1 MLIVFGCTIM
11 MIYEYNNS
19 RLASFLNNSKQK
31 DLAKV
36 NQEFIDDMLILI
48 CNYLQAMKQKEEE
61 YENLEYL
68 RKRLNKHIVK
78 FQNIGFENTDIVDY
92 LRLYI

>member
-1 MLIVFGCTIM
+1 M
-11 MIYEYNNS
+11 MIYECKNS
-19 RLASFLNNSKQK
+19 VLASFISASKQT

-48 CNYLQAMKQKEEE
+48 CNYLQNMKQKEEE

-68 RKRLNKHIVK
+68 RRRLNKHIVK
-78 FQNIGFENTDIVDY
+78 YQNVGFDNNDIVDY

>member
-1 MLIVFGCTIM
+1 
-11 MIYEYNNS
+11 MIYECKNS
-19 RLASFLNNSKQK
+19 MLASFINASKQT

-48 CNYLQAMKQKEEE
+48 CNYLQNMKQKEEE

-78 FQNIGFENTDIVDY
+78 YQNVGFDNNDIVDY

>member
-1 MLIVFGCTIM
+1 M
-11 MIYEYNNS
+11 MIYECKNS
-19 RLASFLNNSKQK
+19 VLASFISATKQK

-48 CNYLQAMKQKEEE
+48 CNYLQSIKQKEEE

-78 FQNIGFENTDIVDY
+78 FQNIGFDNKDIVDY
-92 LRLYI
+92 LRLYV